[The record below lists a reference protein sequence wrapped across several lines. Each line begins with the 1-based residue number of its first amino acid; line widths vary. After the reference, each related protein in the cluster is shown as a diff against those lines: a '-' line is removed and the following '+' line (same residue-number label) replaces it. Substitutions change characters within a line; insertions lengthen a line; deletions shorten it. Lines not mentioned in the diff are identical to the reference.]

1 MSAEPQLSFRIAAGE
16 DDFDAVHRLN
26 YRTFVE
32 EIPQHAP
39 NAARRLVDKFHPENT
54 YAVCFDG
61 DALVGMAAGRA
72 KRPFSLDQKLPD
84 LDSHL
89 PPGRSV
95 VEVRLLSV
103 LPGYRNGF
111 VFARL
116 VGLLARHFRD
126 LGHDLAVISG
136 TLRQA
141 RLYKHLGFTS
151 FGPVVGTGDA
161 RFQPMYLTLERFF
174 EVEKALSPP
183 SAAVAKVLANYLP
196 GPVGIRDEVRAAF
209 GRDAVSHRSG
219 AFAADFRVVKR
230 CLLDLTGAAHVE
242 VMLGSG
248 TLANDA
254 VAGQISLTGAPG
266 FVLTNGEFGDRL
278 VDHAT
283 RWGLDFEAVTTEW
296 GRPFDWDAVRARI
309 AANPL
314 AKWIWAVHCETS
326 TGILN
331 DLDMLKSIAAERG
344 AALCLDCI
352 SSIGTTQVDL
362 RGVRFASCVGGKAL
376 ASFPGLS
383 MVFYDRPLSPAPR
396 SLPRYLDLG
405 LYASEGGIPFTTSS
419 NLLHALQTSLRRTD
433 WNERFARIAAASARL
448 RAGLRAA
455 GFQVLAPDA
464 CASPAVVTI
473 VIPRDIESATVGRE
487 FEKRG
492 VLLSSHSGYLVKRN
506 WIQVC
511 LMGEWT
517 EEGLERL
524 PAILTDVCPPRT
536 AVGTP

>member
-1 MSAEPQLSFRIAAGE
+1 MSADSQFSFRIAAGM
-16 DDFDAVHRLN
+16 DDFEAVHRLN

-39 NAARRLVDKFHPENT
+39 NAERRLVDKFHAENT

-61 DALVGMAAGRA
+61 DDLVGMAAGRA
-72 KRPFSLDQKLPD
+72 NRPFSLDQKLPD
-84 LDSHL
+84 LDAHL

-103 LPGYRNGF
+103 LPGYRNGI

-116 VGLLARHFRD
+116 VGLLARHFRN

-136 TLRQA
+136 TLRQE
-141 RLYKHLGFTS
+141 RLYRHLGFTP
-151 FGPVVGTGDA
+151 FGPVVGKGDA
-161 RFQPMYLTLERFF
+161 LFQPMYLTLERFF
-174 EVEKALSPP
+174 EIEKALSPP
-183 SAAVAKVLANYLP
+183 SATVAKVLANYLP
-196 GPVGIRDEVRAAF
+196 GPVGIRGEVRAAF
-209 GRDAVSHRSG
+209 GRDVVSHRSG

-242 VMLGSG
+242 VLLGSG

-254 VAGQISLTGAPG
+254 VAGQISLADAPG

-283 RWGLDFEAVTTEW
+283 RWGLDFEAVATEW
-296 GRPFDWDAVRARI
+296 GRPFDWDAVRARL
-309 AANPL
+309 AGNPR
-314 AKWIWAVHCETS
+314 AKWIWAVHGETS
-326 TGILN
+326 TGIFN
-331 DLDMLKSIAAERG
+331 DLDRLKTLAADHG

-352 SSIGTTQVDL
+352 SSIGTAPVDL

-383 MVFYDRPLSPAPR
+383 MVFYDRPLTPAPR

-405 LYASEGGIPFTTSS
+405 LYAFEGGIPFTTSS

-433 WNERFARIAAASARL
+433 WNERFVRIAAASARL
-448 RAGLRAA
+448 RDGLRAA
-455 GFQVLAPDA
+455 GFQVLAPDT
-464 CASPAVVTI
+464 CAAPAVVTI
-473 VIPRDIESATVGRE
+473 VIPRDVESAAVGRE

-492 VLLSSHSGYLVKRN
+492 VLLSWQSGYLVKRN

-517 EEGLERL
+517 EESLERL
-524 PAILTDVCPPRT
+524 PAILADVCPPRT
-536 AVGTP
+536 AAGAP